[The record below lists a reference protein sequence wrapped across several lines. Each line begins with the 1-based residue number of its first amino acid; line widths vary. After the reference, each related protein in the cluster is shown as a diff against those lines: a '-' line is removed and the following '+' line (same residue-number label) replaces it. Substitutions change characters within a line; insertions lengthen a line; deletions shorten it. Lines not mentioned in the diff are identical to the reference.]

1 MLRVLVTGGAGFI
14 GSHTVDKLVA
24 QGAEVLVVDDLS
36 TGKAENINPAAV
48 FVRMDIASEQLSGV
62 FQRFKPDYVIHLAAQ
77 VSVPRSLAEPVRDCM
92 TNVVGGVNLLENC
105 RRNGTRKIVY
115 ASSAAVYGEP
125 DEITVSENTPARPLS
140 FYGVSKLA
148 PEYYLKVFHHLY
160 GLKYT
165 VLRYANV
172 YGPRQDAF
180 GEGGVIS
187 IFAAKVAAQQKP
199 VIFGDGEQTRDF
211 IYVEDVAEANIRALS
226 RGDQMLLNVGT
237 GTRTSVNRLF
247 ALISEIAGV
256 DLKPEYRDV
265 REGDIRHSCMDI
277 RKAVAALGWKP
288 EFSLREGLARTFE
301 YYKG

>member
-77 VSVPRSLAEPVRDCM
+77 VSVPGSLADPVRDCM

-125 DEITVSENTPARPLS
+125 DKITVSENTPARPLS

-180 GEGGVIS
+180 GEGGVVS

-237 GTRTSVNRLF
+237 GTRISVNRLF

-256 DLKPEYRDV
+256 DLKPEYRDA
-265 REGDIRHSCMDI
+265 RAGDIRHSCMDI
-277 RKAVAALGWKP
+277 RNTVAALGWKP